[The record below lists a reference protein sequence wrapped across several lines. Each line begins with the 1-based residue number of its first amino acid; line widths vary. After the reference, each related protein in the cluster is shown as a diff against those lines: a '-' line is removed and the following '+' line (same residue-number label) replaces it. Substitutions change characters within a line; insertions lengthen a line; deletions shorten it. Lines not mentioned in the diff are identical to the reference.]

1 MLQVLREVNAFL
13 SRLVHLAVTGS
24 ICTNKMD
31 LVFVLGLVS
40 SEEALGSRCFQVC
53 GGKAWVCS
61 RLLHKLRFGKPHV
74 FSCRPVPFC
83 NFFHCLVNT
92 LNQLAKAK
100 VLHPSGLR
108 SAFRLIRSLT
118 KVCADTLFLGES
130 GVGQRMTSPL
140 AVTTQWQ
147 DYGEVSLIKPT
158 GLGQTPD
165 TVPACKPWVSAV

>member
-1 MLQVLREVNAFL
+1 M
-13 SRLVHLAVTGS
+13 
-24 ICTNKMD
+24 
-31 LVFVLGLVS
+31 
-40 SEEALGSRCFQVC
+40 
-53 GGKAWVCS
+53 
-61 RLLHKLRFGKPHV
+61 
-74 FSCRPVPFC
+74 
-83 NFFHCLVNT
+83 
-92 LNQLAKAK
+92 NQLAKAK

-118 KVCADTLFLGES
+118 KVCADALFLGES

-165 TVPACKPWVSAV
+165 AVPACKPWVSAV